1 MLRTLFLLTLT
12 SCALA
17 APSSPAAPKQ
27 ESEAK
32 QAELKDLR
40 GQLQELKKDL
50 AANESQRNEASDALK
65 DSETAISD
73 ANRVLS
79 SMQQE
84 QALTSAE
91 ITRLE
96 NDISQTRRGIQAS
109 QLRLGKI
116 LKTRYKAGQIEA
128 WRLLLNQQDPN
139 QVSRELTYYRYI
151 SRSQLQLA
159 NKLELQLSELSR
171 LSEDIRQKN
180 ESLQQLAVRKKQ
192 QKEALLSEQ
201 QEKQQIVSNLSQEIS
216 SQRNQIQKL
225 AADEKRLTGLVDK
238 LNAIIK
244 RQELERAKKAAQAK
258 LLAEK
263 KAKERAARNAAAQAK
278 AKAAGKPAPKAEPE
292 PEVTTALPDAGQSGQ
307 SGQAFA
313 SLKGKLRLPIKG
325 EITGRYGSA
334 RGEGGQWKGV
344 FIRAA
349 SGQSVKAVANGR
361 IVFAEWL
368 RGFGNMLIVD
378 HGGGYMSIYAA
389 NESILK
395 QVGDTIKAGDS
406 IATSGNSGGMADS
419 GLYFEL
425 RQNGRP
431 IDPLAWAG

>member
-1 MLRTLFLLTLT
+1 MLRALFLLMLT

-17 APSSPAAPKQ
+17 APTTPAAPKQ
-27 ESEAK
+27 ESEAR

-50 AANESQRNEASDALK
+50 AANESHRSEASDALK

-91 ITRLE
+91 ISRLE
-96 NDISQTRRGIQAS
+96 NDISHTRKGIQAS

-159 NKLELQLSELSR
+159 NKLEAQLSELSR

-180 ESLQQLAVRKKQ
+180 EALQQLAQRKKQ
-192 QKEALLSEQ
+192 QKEMLVSEQ

-244 RQELERAKKAAQAK
+244 RQELERAKKIAQAK
-258 LLAEK
+258 QLAEK
-263 KAKERAARNAAAQAK
+263 KARERAARNAAAQAK

-307 SGQAFA
+307 AFA

-325 EITGRYGSA
+325 EITGRYGTA

-349 SGQSVKAVANGR
+349 SGQSVKAVASGR
-361 IVFAEWL
+361 VVFAEWL

-431 IDPLAWAG
+431 VDPLAWAG

>member
-1 MLRTLFLLTLT
+1 MLKPLFLLMLT
-12 SCALA
+12 TGVVTTPVFA
-17 APSSPAAPKQ
+17 APAPKQ
-27 ESEAK
+27 ESASK

-50 AANESQRNEASDALK
+50 AANESQRSDASDALK

-73 ANRVLS
+73 ANRVLN

-84 QALTSAE
+84 QALSRAE
-91 ITRLE
+91 ISRLE
-96 NDISQTRRGIQAS
+96 NDISHTRSGIQAS
-109 QLRLGKI
+109 QQRLGKI

-139 QVSRELTYYRYI
+139 QVNRELTYYRYI

-159 NKLELQLSELSR
+159 NQLEAQLAELSR

-180 ESLQQLAVRKKQ
+180 EALHQLALRKKQ
-192 QKEALLSEQ
+192 QKEELVSEQ
-201 QEKQQIVSNLSQEIS
+201 EEKQEIVSKLSQEIS

-244 RQELERAKKAAQAK
+244 RQEQERVQKAAQAK
-258 LLAEK
+258 ALAEK
-263 KAKERAARNAAAQAK
+263 NARERAARNAAAKAK
-278 AKAAGKPAPKAEPE
+278 AKAAGKPTPKAEPE
-292 PEVTTALPDAGQSGQ
+292 PEVTTALPDASQA
-307 SGQAFA
+307 GQAFA

-325 EITGRYGSA
+325 EITGRYGTA

-349 SGQSVKAVANGR
+349 SGQSVKAIASGR
-361 IVFAEWL
+361 VVFAEWL

-389 NESILK
+389 NESLLK

-431 IDPLAWAG
+431 IDPQAWAG

>member
-1 MLRTLFLLTLT
+1 MLTTG
-12 SCALA
+12 ALA
-17 APSSPAAPKQ
+17 APAIPTVSAAPKQ

-50 AANESQRNEASDALK
+50 AANESQRSEASDALK

-79 SMQQE
+79 NMQTE
-84 QALTSAE
+84 QALSAAE
-91 ITRLE
+91 IKRLE
-96 NDISQTRRGIQAS
+96 SDISHTRSGIQAS
-109 QLRLGKI
+109 QQRLGKI

-159 NKLELQLSELSR
+159 NKLEAQLTELAR

-180 ESLQQLAVRKKQ
+180 EALQHLAQRKKQ
-192 QKEALLSEQ
+192 QKEVLVSEQ

-244 RQELERAKKAAQAK
+244 RQELERTRKIAQAK

-292 PEVTTALPDAGQSGQ
+292 PEVTTALPDSGQ

-325 EITGRYGSA
+325 EITGRYGTA

-344 FIRAA
+344 FIRSA
-349 SGQSVKAVANGR
+349 SGQSVKAVASGR
-361 IVFAEWL
+361 VVFAEWL

-431 IDPLAWAG
+431 IDPQAWAG

>member
-1 MLRTLFLLTLT
+1 MLRPLFLLVLT
-12 SCALA
+12 TGAMA
-17 APSSPAAPKQ
+17 APVFAAPAPQ
-27 ESEAK
+27 ESAAR

-50 AANESQRNEASDALK
+50 AVNESHRSEATDALK

-73 ANRVLS
+73 ANRVLNN
-79 SMQQE
+79 MEHE
-84 QALTSAE
+84 QAFTSAE
-91 ITRLE
+91 IQRLE
-96 NDISQTRRGIQAS
+96 SDIARTRSSIQAS
-109 QLRLGKI
+109 QIRLGKI

-151 SRSQLQLA
+151 SRSQLQMA
-159 NKLELQLSELSR
+159 TKLEAQLGQLGR
-171 LSEDIRQKN
+171 LTEEIRQKN
-180 ESLQQLAVRKKQ
+180 DSLLQLAREKQ
-192 QKEALLSEQ
+192 EQKQVLVSEQ
-201 QEKQQIVSNLSQEIS
+201 QEKKKIVSHLSQEIS

-225 AADEKRLTGLVDK
+225 AADEKRLTGLIDK

-244 RQELERAKKAAQAK
+244 RQEAERAKQ
-258 LLAEK
+258 LELK
-263 KAKERAARNAAAQAK
+263 KAKAEKAARERAARNLAAKTK

-292 PEVTTALPDAGQSGQ
+292 PEVTHEVPDSSQAGH
-307 SGQAFA
+307 AFS
-313 SLKGKLRLPIKG
+313 SLKGKLRLPVKG
-325 EITGRYGSA
+325 EIMGRFGTARSEGS
-334 RGEGGQWKGV
+334 QWKGI

-349 SGQSVKAVANGR
+349 SGQSVKAVASGR
-361 IVFAEWL
+361 VVFADWL

-378 HGGGYMSIYAA
+378 HGGGYMTIYAA
-389 NESILK
+389 NESLLK

>member
-1 MLRTLFLLTLT
+1 MLRPLFLLLLT
-12 SCALA
+12 SGALA
-17 APSSPAAPKQ
+17 APATPAAPQQ
-27 ESEAK
+27 ESQAK

-50 AANESQRNEASDALK
+50 AANESHRSEASDALK

-79 SMQQE
+79 SMQEE
-84 QALTSAE
+84 QALSSAE
-91 ITRLE
+91 IKRLE
-96 NDISQTRRGIQAS
+96 NDISHTRRGIQAS
-109 QLRLGKI
+109 QVRLGKI

-159 NKLELQLSELSR
+159 NKLEAQLAELSQLSE
-171 LSEDIRQKN
+171 EIRQKN
-180 ESLQQLAVRKKQ
+180 EALQQLAQRKKQ
-192 QKEALLSEQ
+192 QKEILVSEQ
-201 QEKQQIVSNLSQEIS
+201 QEKKQIVSSLSQEIN

-244 RQELERAKKAAQAK
+244 RQELARAKQAAAAK
-258 LLAEK
+258 QLAEK
-263 KAKERAARNAAAQAK
+263 KAKERAIRNATAQAK

-292 PEVTTALPDAGQSGQ
+292 PAPETTTALPDASQA
-307 SGQAFA
+307 GQAFA

-325 EITGRYGSA
+325 EIMGRFGST

-349 SGQSVKAVANGR
+349 SGQSVKAVASGR
-361 IVFAEWL
+361 VVFAEWL

-378 HGGGYMSIYAA
+378 HGSGYMSIYAA

-431 IDPLAWAG
+431 VDPLAWAG